1 MYKVILASVVAIG
14 VLFPTTSASAKPT
27 DTEQTEQVKKKPV
40 KKKRLKKVKKNP
52 AVTVEDKFNAFLKDC
67 GIFGCGSTVYTSFAA
82 PMSDE
87 NAGSYWAR
95 EYERNEIRKKQIA
108 KAPVKQPEKKEK
120 ECKGFF
126 TICDR
131 DSGPY
136 MEAKKWE
143 GKTAK
148 GDRQELKALLAHG
161 NNNIPVDPA
170 KIPWCAAFAN
180 AILNRQGYETTG
192 SLAARSFLS
201 WGKKTNDPKEGDIVV
216 LSRGN
221 NKYAGHVGFFM
232 GYQWVDNVKYVVV
245 YGGNT
250 DHAVQAG
257 YYPST
262 KVLGYRTLN
271 S

>member
-1 MYKVILASVVAIG
+1 MYKLILTSVVALG

-27 DTEQTEQVKKKPV
+27 NTEQTEIVKKKPI

-82 PMSDE
+82 PMSEE

-95 EYERNEIRKKQIA
+95 EYERDKINKKRVATA
-108 KAPVKQPEKKEK
+108 KAPSPPIKQ

-126 TICDR
+126 TVCDR

-148 GDRQELKALLAHG
+148 GDRQELKALLAQG
-161 NNNIPVDPA
+161 TNNIPVDPA

-192 SLAARSFLS
+192 SLAARSFLA

-232 GYQWVDNVKYVVV
+232 GYQWYDGIKYVVV

-257 YYPST
+257 YFPSG

>member
-108 KAPVKQPEKKEK
+108 KAPVKQPEKKLTK
-120 ECKGFF
+120 CCLNIKN
-126 TICDR
+126 
-131 DSGPY
+131 Y
-136 MEAKKWE
+136 YY
-143 GKTAK
+143 
-148 GDRQELKALLAHG
+148 LKR
-161 NNNIPVDPA
+161 
-170 KIPWCAAFAN
+170 K
-180 AILNRQGYETTG
+180 Q
-192 SLAARSFLS
+192 
-201 WGKKTNDPKEGDIVV
+201 
-216 LSRGN
+216 
-221 NKYAGHVGFFM
+221 
-232 GYQWVDNVKYVVV
+232 
-245 YGGNT
+245 
-250 DHAVQAG
+250 
-257 YYPST
+257 
-262 KVLGYRTLN
+262 
-271 S
+271 